1 MTNKL
6 PEHLTK
12 GGPGD
17 KYLGEGKIDTSSWFE
32 DSHMD
37 GQVGPFEKQVKDQ
50 DIFFCGAPFQL
61 LFTDIQGNYS
71 PCSWA
76 RSAEFGPNIRDTSI
90 REWFENDPKLNQLR
104 KEMTTPGSDLEL
116 AKKSCVSC
124 INQEKQYGRSRRQA
138 SLKIQSQND
147 GLWPGMR
154 EAVKLFKKTG
164 KGHIAH
170 RIFEVQI
177 KAFGNQCNLDCY
189 MCHTYDSSTRTTTLN
204 SKELEGQTVMNNHTI
219 RHGNDVKLNS
229 FKGQITDIIDQ
240 IVEFAPYIY
249 NLKLIGGEPLVMK
262 QFYQLLDAMI
272 KTGHT
277 DKMYCKFQTNMSV
290 LTQGKYKITDYIKHF
305 KLFEFTVS
313 LDGIGKTDEYI
324 RRRSNWDDI
333 VKNIKTVKQYPNVQ
347 VNVNGTISFLS
358 VLRFDELI
366 NWFDE
371 NKKLFNQINWSNIRG
386 PAKLCANVLPDDLK
400 KELIDK
406 YKNFPDIQNVL
417 KEDNKG
423 LSYLDTI
430 DYLLKI
436 DKYYEGTKWESHLF
450 DVFPELK
457 KYNGEKR
464 VKKIYSVA
472 LNLHDHNTY
481 DGVYHNQRERHTRF
495 KHNLPYKAE
504 AYNHQSDILNPSDY
518 RLNNDFVREYWD
530 TNKRDGTNG
539 ILAFTYTFGGIRQ
552 CKDMLP
558 QDIFDYDPKKLWDY
572 YLKDDL
578 YFIDHHQSHAAYA
591 FLNSGYKQSDI
602 LAIDGI
608 GSKFRC
614 VFFDKDGNLIDLS
627 DKLPIGWLWN
637 HMSGLTGFG
646 TLGASKLMGK
656 VGYGKHS
663 DYYYETFETI
673 LAGEITEKK
682 QEHFKEIRLG
692 GPYAGD
698 KMYHAEDLAYTL
710 QEFTLDKIRE
720 HVYPLKTCENLCI
733 AGGVAYNGY
742 MNEEFTKHYNNVFV
756 PPAVG
761 DEGQAV
767 GTYMHADYTINKNI
781 HKSETFAGKEYEYNI
796 GEKADY
802 KMIAQA
808 IADGKIVGWFQGKSE
823 SGNRA
828 LGNRSILAD
837 PRNPDIKD
845 IINDTI
851 KLREDFRPFAPAVLE
866 EHYKEYFDTRLPSP
880 YMSRICK
887 VKTDKVPGITHVDNT
902 ARIQTVNR
910 KFNQKFYDIINEFYK
925 ITGIPMLLN
934 TSFNCKE
941 PIVENPSQAIN
952 TFNSTALDILVINDK
967 VVCK

>member
-1 MTNKL
+1 MNKL
-6 PEHLTK
+6 PKHLTK

-17 KYLGEGKIDTSSWFE
+17 KYLGDGKVDTSQWFKKPGI
-32 DSHMD
+32 D
-37 GQVGPFEKQVKDQ
+37 VGPLEKQIQDQ

-61 LFTDIQGNYS
+61 LYTDVTGSYA

-76 RSAEFGPNIRDTSI
+76 QHKPFNSHIKNVSI
-90 REWFENDPKLNQLR
+90 KDWFENDPKLNQLR
-104 KEMTTPGSDLEL
+104 EEMVTPGSNLEL
-116 AKKSCVSC
+116 AKVSCKSC
-124 INQEKQYGRSRRQA
+124 IKQEKEYGRSRRQA
-138 SLKIQSQND
+138 SLKIQSND
-147 GLWPGMR
+147 DGIWAGIR
-154 EAVKLFKKTG
+154 KAVNRYKETKTG
-164 KGHIAH
+164 HIKD

-204 SKELEGQTVMNNHTI
+204 SKELEGQTVMNVWTLK
-219 RHGNDVKLNS
+219 HGNDLKVNS
-229 FKGQITDIIDQ
+229 IKGAPLQDIIDQ
-240 IVEFAPYIY
+240 IADIAPYIY

-262 QFYQLLDAMI
+262 QYYQLLDAII
-272 KTGHT
+272 KTGHARHM
-277 DKMYCKFQTNMSV
+277 KLKFQTNMSV
-290 LTQGKYKITDYIKHF
+290 LGQGKYKITDYIRHF
-305 KLFEFTVS
+305 QLFEFTVS

-324 RRRSNWDDI
+324 RRRSNWEDI
-333 VKNIKTVKQYPNVQ
+333 VKNIKAVKQYPNVQ
-347 VNVNGTISFLS
+347 INVNGTISFLS
-358 VLRFDELI
+358 VLRFYELI

-371 NKKLFNQINWSNIRG
+371 NKKLFKQINWSNIRG
-386 PAKLCANVLPDDLK
+386 PAKLCANVLPDELK
-400 KELIDK
+400 KELIPK
-406 YKNFPDIQNVL
+406 YENFPDIQNVL
-417 KEDNKG
+417 KQDNNG

-436 DKYYEGTKWESHLF
+436 DKYYEGTKWEANLF

-464 VKKIYSVA
+464 VKKIYSIA

-481 DGVYHNQRERHTRF
+481 DGVFHNQRERYTRF
-495 KHNLPYKAE
+495 KHNLPYHAE
-504 AYNHQSDILNPSDY
+504 AYNHQSDILNPGDY
-518 RLNNDFVREYWD
+518 RLNNEFVREYWD

-539 ILAFTYTFGGIRQ
+539 ILAFTYTYGGIRM

-558 QDIFDYDPKKLWDY
+558 QDIFNYDPKKLWDY
-572 YLKDDL
+572 YLKNDL

-608 GSKFRC
+608 GSKYRC
-614 VFFDKDGNLIDLS
+614 VFFDKDENLHDLS

-663 DYYYETFETI
+663 DYYYNVFETI

-682 QEHFKEIRLG
+682 QEHFKEIRL
-692 GPYAGD
+692 D
-698 KMYHAEDLAYTL
+698 SVEDLAYTL
-710 QEFTLDKIRE
+710 QEFTLDKIKE
-720 HVYPLKTCENLCI
+720 HVYPLKTCDNLCI

-742 MNEEFTKHYNNVFV
+742 MNEEFTKHYENVFV

-761 DEGQAV
+761 DEGQAI
-767 GTYMHADYTINKNI
+767 GTYMHADYMLNKNI
-781 HKSETFAGKEYEYNI
+781 HKSETFAGKEYEHNI

-802 KMIAQA
+802 KMIAQS

-837 PRNPDIKD
+837 PRNPNIKE

-887 VKTDKVPGITHVDNT
+887 VKTDKVPGITHIDNT
-902 ARIQTVNR
+902 ARIQTVN
-910 KFNQKFYDIINEFYK
+910 KEFNEKFYNIINEFYK

-934 TSFNCKE
+934 TSFNCRE
-941 PIVENPSQAIN
+941 PIVETPEHAIR
-952 TFNSTALDILVINDK
+952 TFKRTALDILVINDR
-967 VVCK
+967 VICK

>member
-37 GQVGPFEKQVKDQ
+37 GQVGPFEKQVKNQ

-761 DEGQAV
+761 DEGQAI

-781 HKSETFAGKEYEYNI
+781 HKSETFAGQEYEYNI

-934 TSFNCKE
+934 TSFNCQE
-941 PIVENPSQAIN
+941 PIVETPEHAIR
-952 TFNSTALDILVINDK
+952 TFKRTALDILVINDR
-967 VVCK
+967 VICK

>member
-1 MTNKL
+1 MNKL
-6 PEHLTK
+6 PKHLTK

-17 KYLGEGKIDTSSWFE
+17 KYLGDGKVDTSQWFKKPGI
-32 DSHMD
+32 D
-37 GQVGPFEKQVKDQ
+37 VGPLEKQIQDQ

-61 LFTDIQGNYS
+61 LYTDVTGSYA

-76 RSAEFGPNIRDTSI
+76 QHKPFNSHIKNVSI
-90 REWFENDPKLNQLR
+90 KDWFENDPKLNQLR
-104 KEMTTPGSDLEL
+104 EEMVTPGSNLEL
-116 AKKSCVSC
+116 ARVSCKSC
-124 INQEKQYGRSRRQA
+124 IKQEKEYGRSRRQA
-138 SLKIQSQND
+138 SLKIQSND
-147 GLWPGMR
+147 DGIWAGIR
-154 EAVKLFKKTG
+154 KAVNRYKETKTG
-164 KGHIAH
+164 HIKD

-204 SKELEGQTVMNNHTI
+204 SKELEGQTVMNVWTLK
-219 RHGNDVKLNS
+219 HGNDLKVNS
-229 FKGQITDIIDQ
+229 IKGAPLQDIIDQ
-240 IVEFAPYIY
+240 IADIAPYIY

-262 QFYQLLDAMI
+262 QYYQLLDAII
-272 KTGHT
+272 KTGHARHM
-277 DKMYCKFQTNMSV
+277 KLKFQTNMSV
-290 LTQGKYKITDYIKHF
+290 LGQGKYKITDYIRHF
-305 KLFEFTVS
+305 QLFEFTVS

-324 RRRSNWDDI
+324 RRRSNWEDI
-333 VKNIKTVKQYPNVQ
+333 VKNIKAVKQYPNVQ
-347 VNVNGTISFLS
+347 INVNGTISFLS
-358 VLRFDELI
+358 VLRFYELI

-371 NKKLFNQINWSNIRG
+371 NKKLFKQINWSNIRG

-400 KELIDK
+400 KKLIDK

-417 KEDNKG
+417 REDNGG

-436 DKYYEGTKWESHLF
+436 DKYYKGTKWEANLF

-464 VKKIYSVA
+464 VKKIYSIA

-481 DGVYHNQRERHTRF
+481 DGVFHNQRERYTRF
-495 KHNLPYKAE
+495 KHNLPYHAE
-504 AYNHQSDILNPSDY
+504 AYNHQSDILNPGDY
-518 RLNNDFVREYWD
+518 RLNNEFVREYWD

-539 ILAFTYTFGGIRQ
+539 ILAFTYTYGGIRM

-558 QDIFDYDPKKLWDY
+558 QDIFNYDPKKLWDY
-572 YLKDDL
+572 YLKNDL

-663 DYYYETFETI
+663 DYYYNVFETI

-682 QEHFKEIRLG
+682 QEHFKEIRL
-692 GPYAGD
+692 D
-698 KMYHAEDLAYTL
+698 SVEDLAYTL
-710 QEFTLDKIRE
+710 QEFTLDKIKE
-720 HVYPLKTCENLCI
+720 HVYPLKTCDNLCI

-742 MNEEFTKHYNNVFV
+742 MNEEFTKHYENVFV

-761 DEGQAV
+761 DEGQAI
-767 GTYMHADYTINKNI
+767 GTYMHADYMLNKNI
-781 HKSETFAGKEYEYNI
+781 HKSETFAGKEYEHNI

-802 KMIAQA
+802 KMIAQS

-837 PRNPDIKD
+837 PRNPNIKE

-887 VKTDKVPGITHVDNT
+887 VKTDKVPGITHIDNT
-902 ARIQTVNR
+902 ARIQTVNK
-910 KFNQKFYDIINEFYK
+910 KFNEKFYNIINEFYK

-934 TSFNCKE
+934 TSFNCRE
-941 PIVENPSQAIN
+941 PIVETPEHAIR
-952 TFNSTALDILVINDK
+952 TFKRTALDILVINDR
-967 VVCK
+967 VICK